1 MDISESISAAL
12 LALGCFFAVTGGIGI
27 LRMPDFYT
35 RMHPAGKSDTAAQ
48 TLIFVG
54 LIIHAGFTL
63 VSVKLVLIMLF
74 LFITA
79 PTATHAVAK
88 AAYLSKL
95 KPWRPGEPRR

>member
-95 KPWRPGEPRR
+95 KPWRLGEPRR

>member
-1 MDISESISAAL
+1 LDISEVVSAVL
-12 LALGCFFAVTGGIGI
+12 LACGCFFAVSGGIGV

-54 LIIHAGFTL
+54 LIVHAGFSL
-63 VSVKLVLIMLF
+63 VSVKLLLIMLF
-74 LFITA
+74 LFLTA

>member
-1 MDISESISAAL
+1 LDISELLSAAL
-12 LALGCFFAVTGGIGI
+12 LALGCFFAVTGGLGM

-48 TLIFVG
+48 MLIFAG
-54 LIIHAGFTL
+54 LIIQAGLSL
-63 VSVKLVLIMLF
+63 VSVKLLLIMLF
-74 LFITA
+74 MFITA

-95 KPWRPGEPRR
+95 KPWRLREPRR